1 MIQKKLDVLN
11 KAGLSKDN
19 FLEAD
24 SRSIQHKSKLANGI
38 DGQSKITS
46 FLSPSK
52 TSKKEEEG
60 VENDLLADVNWDEEF
75 DFGDDFVMS

>member
-19 FLEAD
+19 FMEAD

-38 DGQSKITS
+38 EGQSKITS

-52 TSKKEEEG
+52 TSKKEEDMAG
-60 VENDLLADVNWDEEF
+60 NDLLADINWDEEF
-75 DFGDDFVMS
+75 EFGDDVMN